1 MTNERTARIGLVSVS
16 DRASGGV
23 YQDQG
28 IPALTD
34 WLKAALT
41 SPFELESR
49 LIADERPAIEAA
61 LTELVDRQRTGT
73 QVLGQSVL
81 LHRHE
86 DIRIGYHRPNPVQ
99 LGSGVFCNIGKLGVD
114 DGGTAKADDST
125 HAAVD

>member
-61 LTELVDRQRTGT
+61 LTELVDRQRCDLVITT
-73 QVLGQSVL
+73 
-81 LHRHE
+81 
-86 DIRIGYHRPNPVQ
+86 
-99 LGSGVFCNIGKLGVD
+99 
-114 DGGTAKADDST
+114 GGTGPARRDVTPEARWQ
-125 HAAVD
+125 